1 MAGGECLSVNGNSAN
16 APSVEEAPQLL
27 EGGGKLE
34 VDYFIC
40 YKYILWTQ
48 WFFFSFSETN
58 FQTGYKIYIIL

>member
-1 MAGGECLSVNGNSAN
+1 MALGECLSVNGNSAN

-40 YKYILWTQ
+40 YKYIL
-48 WFFFSFSETN
+48 
-58 FQTGYKIYIIL
+58 